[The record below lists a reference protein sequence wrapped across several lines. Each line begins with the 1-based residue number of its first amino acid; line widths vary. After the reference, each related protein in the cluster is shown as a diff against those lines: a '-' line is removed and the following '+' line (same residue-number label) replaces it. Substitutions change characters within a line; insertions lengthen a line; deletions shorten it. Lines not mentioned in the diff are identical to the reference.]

1 MNTPPLPRT
10 QQGVVWGIRLL
21 LALAFGTA
29 GIATLAEVQQMVEVF
44 DAIGAG
50 HGFHHVIGAL
60 EVGGAVLLLIPATG
74 FFGGWLLAATAM
86 AGVATQLLLIGGS
99 SVPALLLGLLSAF
112 VAWCLRPA
120 ALQVLR
126 S

>member
-1 MNTPPLPRT
+1 MQR
-10 QQGVVWGIRLL
+10 GVVWGIRML

-29 GIATLAEVQQMVEVF
+29 GVATLAGAPQMVQVF
-44 DAIGAG
+44 DDVGAG
-50 HGFHHVIGAL
+50 HGFRHVMGAL
-60 EVGGAVLLLIPATG
+60 EIGGVVLLLIPATG

-86 AGVATQLLLIGGS
+86 AGVATHLLQIGGS
-99 SVPALLLGLLSAF
+99 SVPALLLGLLAAF

-120 ALQVLR
+120 ALPVLR